1 MHRTSHLTSRAL
13 SGIRRSSPIRAYADQ
28 STKTTNWKG
37 RGIDENPVRQQDDL
51 NAQHAASK
59 TAMQEKEK
67 GDELSQATSQSDH
80 RSSNARAKEESPKAP
95 GPVIGMNDERG
106 GKGY

>member
-1 MHRTSHLTSRAL
+1 
-13 SGIRRSSPIRAYADQ
+13 
-28 STKTTNWKG
+28 
-37 RGIDENPVRQQDDL
+37 
-51 NAQHAASK
+51 
-59 TAMQEKEK
+59 MQEKEK

-106 GKGY
+106 GVSIRLLKDEIDANSIVEGILMMNVEDIG